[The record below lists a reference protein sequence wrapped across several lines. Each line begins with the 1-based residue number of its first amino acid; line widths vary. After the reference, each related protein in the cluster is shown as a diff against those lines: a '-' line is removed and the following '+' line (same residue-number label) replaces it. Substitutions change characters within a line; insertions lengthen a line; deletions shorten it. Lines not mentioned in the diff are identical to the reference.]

1 MYGVDVPSGWFRG
14 VLDPCLLALVG
25 EGETYG
31 YELAARLEGAGLGR
45 VKGGSLYPSLAR
57 LEKRGW
63 LASQWKA
70 GDAGPGRKY
79 YTLTDSGRAELEHQA
94 QAWGEFAARVAS
106 VLGAEVAR

>member
-1 MYGVDVPSGWFRG
+1 MQELDIPTGWFRG

-31 YELAARLEGAGLGR
+31 YELATRLEAAGLGR

-57 LEKRGW
+57 LEKQGW

-70 GDAGPGRKY
+70 GDGGPGRKY
-79 YTLTDSGRAELEHQA
+79 YTLTDAGRAELTGQA
-94 QAWGEFAARVAS
+94 QVWSEFARRVAR
-106 VLGAEVAR
+106 VLGAEVSR